1 MKKSEVERFSPLV
14 SVFVILPLVLGL
26 AACSTGTSP
35 SATET
40 TNNTV
45 PAGNPTSSTNLTSE
59 NENVVITFSYNDYN
73 RSIFEPL
80 MEEFHQENPSITVQ
94 FVPYEPYDSEKIKTT
109 DDYIRSLAISADS
122 TIISGRTSAV
132 GDYFLDQQSLLD
144 ADASFNQK
152 DLWPGSLSACEGS
165 QGQVLGIPLNFFF
178 YGIFYDKA
186 AFDAA
191 SLAYPQPGW
200 TWDDFQQDLRALT
213 QTQDGVTRFGYADR
227 SYQSILQ
234 PLIGNNL
241 AKNDGKIDS
250 KTLSTD
256 LKWYVDQ
263 AKAGALLPF
272 QGVADVDQQQP
283 AAERWNALFQNNNAP
298 AMWYG
303 SLVEAVP
310 GSSGYEE
317 SDLAVS
323 TFGIA
328 PFPVSADGK
337 HVNTT
342 PLSADCAV
350 ISAGTLHPQ
359 ETWKW
364 VSFLS
369 QHLKNRYKSQIYG
382 KFVIP
387 ARQSIAEEIGFWNN
401 LSEDNQA
408 AFRYGLE
415 HAWFPGLYADSE
427 NAVLAAVEK
436 ASVGE
441 EDLTSVLS
449 EAESQQPAHS
459 QTESN
464 TQPIIVA
471 TPKSISPTA
480 KTIKFYSSSI
490 SSQEINSFKSLIK
503 SFNQD
508 HSGEIEVEMP
518 ESNPLTGNEEYYT
531 GMSKNVDCF
540 IAETDPAGAAA
551 SGVILDLNPLFEGE
565 ESSFQ
570 QDYDTAL
577 LNASK
582 YEGGL
587 YDLPFTSQPPIIVYN
602 ADLLAKRGLQPPSI
616 DWTFDEFLQK
626 ITAVSSVTGAD
637 KSYGFMLDSPSVST
651 TDMLYAGRNV
661 QWLDTIGTLP
671 VAKFDTPEMVDTLN
685 WFAEMYKSG
694 VFFEPASGDD
704 WWPSMTRA
712 IQAGQI
718 AVWTARAG
726 EQEEHFSGAAPT
738 YKIGIAPLPK
748 LKNSNVSYGSIAER
762 GFYISSSSPNPQA
775 CWLWAKY
782 LSENSAV
789 FNGVPA
795 RKSVANSPAWE
806 AAVGSENAAV
816 YRAAL
821 ANSQSEAEETL
832 SPYLL
837 FPLKDWLF
845 QADQNVRKGND
856 AKQELVLAQQKADA
870 YQACM
875 TAVDISNLN
884 NTELY
889 AEVLICAKKADPSWQ

>member
-1 MKKSEVERFSPLV
+1 MKKNCLGRFSHLV
-14 SVFVILPLVLGL
+14 SAFVILSLVLGL
-26 AACSTGTSP
+26 AACSAGTSP

-40 TNNTV
+40 TNNSV
-45 PAGNPTSSTNLTSE
+45 PAGNPPSSSNLTSE
-59 NENVVITFSYNDYN
+59 NEEVVITFNYNDYD

-94 FVPYEPYDSEKIKTT
+94 FVAYAYDSEKIKTA
-109 DDYIRSLAISADS
+109 DDNFRALATSADS
-122 TIISGRTSAV
+122 TILSGRTSAV

-165 QGQVLGIPLNFFF
+165 QGQVLGIPMDFFF

-191 SLAYPQPGW
+191 SLAYPQSGW
-200 TWDDFQQDLRALT
+200 TWDDFQQDLKALT

-234 PLIGNNL
+234 PLIGNDL

-256 LKWYVDQ
+256 LQWYVDE
-263 AKAGALLPF
+263 AKAGTLLPF
-272 QGVADVDQQQP
+272 QGVANSDQQQP
-283 AAERWNALFQNNNAP
+283 AEERWNALFQNNNAP

-337 HVNTT
+337 NVKTT
-342 PLSADCAV
+342 PLYADCAV
-350 ISAGTLHPQ
+350 ISSGTLHPQ

-369 QHLKNRYKSQIYG
+369 KHLKNRYESQTYG

-387 ARQSIAEEIGFWNN
+387 ARQSIAETTGFWNN

-408 AFRYGLE
+408 TIRYGLE
-415 HAWFPGLYADSE
+415 HAWFPGLYTDSE

-480 KTIKFYSSSI
+480 KTIKFYSGSSNM
-490 SSQEINSFKSLIK
+490 QEIAAFKSLIDR
-503 SFNQD
+503 FNQD
-508 HSGEIEVEMP
+508 NSDEIVVEMP
-518 ESNPLTGNEEYYT
+518 ESLPDD
-531 GMSKNVDCF
+531 NVGFYELMANNFDCY
-540 IAETDPAGAAA
+540 IAEVDPSGAAS
-551 SGVILDLNPLFEGE
+551 SGMVLDLNPLFEAE
-565 ESSFQ
+565 ESPFQ
-570 QDYDTAL
+570 QDFDISL

-582 YEGGL
+582 FEGGL
-587 YDLPFTSQPPIIVYN
+587 YDLPFTSQPPIMVYN
-602 ADLLAKRGLQPPSI
+602 ADLLAKYGVKPPTN
-616 DWTFDEFLQK
+616 DWTFDDFLQK
-626 ITAVSSVTGAD
+626 VTAVSSITGTD
-637 KSYGFMLDSPSVST
+637 KTYGFMFESPSVST
-651 TDMLYAGRNV
+651 LEMFYASRNV
-661 QWLDTIGTLP
+661 QWVDSTGGFP
-671 VAKFDTPEMVDTLN
+671 VAKFDTPEMVDLVN
-685 WFAEMYKSG
+685 WFIEINKSG
-694 VFFEPASGDD
+694 IFFESASGND

-718 AVWTARAG
+718 GFWTAKAG
-726 EQEEHFSGAAPT
+726 EQEEYFSGDAPT

-748 LKNSNVSYGSIAER
+748 LENLNVPFASNQQR
-762 GFYISSSSPNPQA
+762 GFFISSSSQNPQA
-775 CWLWAKY
+775 CWSWAKY

-816 YRAAL
+816 YRVAL
-821 ANSQSEAEETL
+821 ANNQSEAEETL

-837 FPLKDWLF
+837 LPLKGWF
-845 QADQNVRKGND
+845 GQAMENVEKGND
-856 AKQELVLAQQKADA
+856 TKQELVLAQQKADA

-875 TAVDISNLN
+875 TTVDISNLN

-889 AEVLICAKKADPSWQ
+889 AEVLICAKKADPSYQ

>member
-1 MKKSEVERFSPLV
+1 MKKTEVERFSPLV

-35 SATET
+35 SAIET
-40 TNNTV
+40 TNNPS

-73 RSIFEPL
+73 RSFFEPL
-80 MEEFHQENPSITVQ
+80 MDEFHQENPSITVQ
-94 FVPYEPYDSEKIKTT
+94 FVPYEPYDSEKIKTA
-109 DDYIRSLAISADS
+109 DDYIHSLATSADS
-122 TIISGRTSAV
+122 TILKNRSSAM
-132 GDYFLDQQSLLD
+132 DNYFLDQQSLLD

-165 QGQVLGIPLNFFF
+165 QGQLLGIPLDFFF
-178 YGIFYDKA
+178 NGIYYDKA

-191 SLAYPQPGW
+191 GLAYPQPGW
-200 TWDDFQQDLRALT
+200 TWDDFQQDIKTLT
-213 QTQDGVTRFGYADR
+213 QTQGGVTRFGYADR

-256 LKWYVDQ
+256 LHWYVDQ

-272 QGVADVDQQQP
+272 QGVADADQQQS
-283 AAERWNALFQNNNAP
+283 AYDRWYAMFKNNNAP
-298 AMWYG
+298 AMWFG
-303 SLVEAVP
+303 SLFEAVP
-310 GSSGYEE
+310 GLSGIEE
-317 SDLAVS
+317 SDLAIS
-323 TFGIA
+323 AFGIA
-328 PFPVSADGK
+328 HFPVSADGK
-337 HVNTT
+337 LVDTT
-342 PLSADCAV
+342 PFSTDCAV
-350 ISAGTLHPQ
+350 ISSGTLHPQ

-369 QHLKNRYKSQIYG
+369 KHLKNLYESQPYG

-387 ARQSIAEEIGFWNN
+387 ARQSIAEATGFWDN
-401 LSEDNQA
+401 LSVDTQA

-415 HAWFPGLYADSE
+415 HAWFQGLYADSE
-427 NAVLAAVEK
+427 QAIFAAVEK
-436 ASVGE
+436 AAVGGE
-441 EDLTSVLS
+441 NLNSALA
-449 EAESQQPAHS
+449 EAESQQAAQP
-459 QTESN
+459 QTEAN
-464 TQPIIVA
+464 NQQIIVA
-471 TPKSISPTA
+471 TPKSISMAA
-480 KTIKFYSSSI
+480 KTIKFYSYNYNALEKSSF
-490 SSQEINSFKSLIK
+490 QSLIK

-508 HSGEIEVEMP
+508 NPDEIVVEMP
-518 ESNPLTGNEEYYT
+518 ESLPND
-531 GMSKNVDCF
+531 NVGFYELMANNFDCY
-540 IAETDPAGAAA
+540 IAEVDPAGAAS
-551 SGVILDLNPLFEGE
+551 SGMVLDLNPLFEAE

-570 QDYDTAL
+570 QDFDISL

-582 YEGGL
+582 FEGGL
-587 YDLPFTSQPPIIVYN
+587 YDLPFTSQPPVMVYN
-602 ADLLAKRGLQPPSI
+602 ADLLAKNGLQPPSV
-616 DWTFDEFLQK
+616 DWTFDDFLQK
-626 ITAVSSVTGAD
+626 VTAVSSITGTD
-637 KSYGFMLDSPSVST
+637 KTYGFMFASPSVVNT
-651 TDMLYAGRNV
+651 TQMFYASRNV
-661 QWLDTIGTLP
+661 QWVDSTGALP
-671 VAKFDTPEMVDTLN
+671 VAKFDTPEMVDLVN
-685 WFAEMYKSG
+685 WFIEINKSG

-712 IQAGQI
+712 IKAGQI
-718 AVWTARAG
+718 GFWTAKAG
-726 EQEEHFSGAAPT
+726 EEEYFSGDAPT

-748 LKNSNVSYGSIAER
+748 QENSKVSIGRITER
-762 GFYISSSSPNPQA
+762 GFYISKSSQNPQA
-775 CWLWAKY
+775 CWSWAKY

-789 FNGVPA
+789 LNGVPA

-816 YRAAL
+816 YRVAL

-837 FPLKDWLF
+837 LPLNGWLG
-845 QADQNVRKGND
+845 QAVENVEKGND

-870 YQACM
+870 YQTCM

-884 NTELY
+884 NKELY